1 MGLLK
6 PIKAFT
12 DFLRENQ
19 KEGMTV
25 AEIGVYDGSTTSD
38 YIDII
43 KNNKGHLYVVD
54 WFNGNVDTGG
64 THGYNPNNHDSVIDL
79 FKNNI
84 SSYLDITTIL
94 DGPSHDMIR
103 KIPDGSLDI
112 CFIDADHRYSF
123 VYEDIKLMIPKMKKD
138 GIMIGHDYEDFDKI
152 IIGKIKDEWLEIDYA
167 HIPEIGRWAHCG
179 VVQAVYD
186 HFGYDV
192 EYRLDPDGQG
202 APIWIKKL

>member
-84 SSYLDITTIL
+84 VVSRQMNQISTKTQLKNEPETQA
-94 DGPSHDMIR
+94 PP
-103 KIPDGSLDI
+103 KIVPDG
-112 CFIDADHRYSF
+112 
-123 VYEDIKLMIPKMKKD
+123 
-138 GIMIGHDYEDFDKI
+138 DKI
-152 IIGKIKDEWLEIDYA
+152 LSGEVNYII
-167 HIPEIGRWAHCG
+167 
-179 VVQAVYD
+179 
-186 HFGYDV
+186 
-192 EYRLDPDGQG
+192 
-202 APIWIKKL
+202 